1 MNFAICQSEDIT
13 EELNSGRASKTA
25 SSILH
30 LPARS
35 SSKLPCP
42 KRPEPGIR
50 TREVKF
56 STQRHRLILL
66 GVLFLLALSSRFQIR
81 SIDARAEALES
92 FLAIIP
98 GPVLLADKTSRSLVF
113 MNASDHPHILT
124 EFAERNALPTD
135 LMEQVFE
142 LPEGEPVPSGLRRAE
157 LIGEEHL
164 FEVGQR
170 TAMSI
175 TPIALKEDQT
185 EALFGAVYSSSN
197 TVEVRVVVVLVRQEN
212 GVWVVHKVARMV

>member
-1 MNFAICQSEDIT
+1 
-13 EELNSGRASKTA
+13 
-25 SSILH
+25 
-30 LPARS
+30 
-35 SSKLPCP
+35 
-42 KRPEPGIR
+42 
-50 TREVKF
+50 
-56 STQRHRLILL
+56 
-66 GVLFLLALSSRFQIR
+66 
-81 SIDARAEALES
+81 
-92 FLAIIP
+92 
-98 GPVLLADKTSRSLVF
+98 

-124 EFAERNALPTD
+124 EFAEQNALPTV

-164 FEVGQR
+164 LEVGQR
-170 TAMSI
+170 TAISI

-197 TVEVRVVVVLVRQEN
+197 TVEIRVVVVWVRQEN